1 MRPFVL
7 PILAVLLAGPASRAD
22 DAAKPAASSSDE
34 IASFALKG
42 FDLASIKTF
51 DFAPDA
57 GSCLVE
63 LTMSLGPLGILAVN
77 EDDEPDVLADCRT
90 AELPGG
96 PQGGGTTLSVTAV
109 TLSDPG
115 RISSSGGVSTPV
127 PRRRRPSS
135 CSAWSTGYD
144 PTGRRRRNKTQ
155 VGADVRGRSCAA
167 CAPCPPAWSRT
178 SARWLDVVRRE
189 DPGAVSGMSPNPC

>member
-42 FDLASIKTF
+42 FNLASIKTF
-51 DFAPDA
+51 DFAPDV
-57 GSCLVE
+57 GSCLVG

-109 TLSDPG
+109 TLSDPRTHLIVWWG
-115 RISSSGGVSTPV
+115 FDASPEKAPARKVQRVIDRLRSD
-127 PRRRRPSS
+127 R
-135 CSAWSTGYD
+135 SA
-144 PTGRRRRNKTQ
+144 PTSKGSDR
-155 VGADVRGRSCAA
+155 
-167 CAPCPPAWSRT
+167 
-178 SARWLDVVRRE
+178 
-189 DPGAVSGMSPNPC
+189 